1 LREASPLGED
11 DLNWSLRSRKRF
23 NAFPSESQI
32 TLEED
37 AELKLITARKMAELK
52 RRAEASAA
60 AKQETPNKTVSN
72 KEVVLSMLYDRGDE
86 VLEAALERYPRE
98 TSQIIDEL
106 AKMIREKKFVEKVSG
121 GDLLSTFRQIG
132 MRISLRNT
140 IRIEEHGK
148 FIDLAEKFRKNE

>member
-1 LREASPLGED
+1 MRVVR
-11 DLNWSLRSRKRF
+11 SLRNRKRF
-23 NAFPSESQI
+23 NAFPSQSQI
-32 TLEED
+32 ILEED

-52 RRAEASAA
+52 RRAEVSAA
-60 AKQETPNKTVSN
+60 AKQEKPNKTVSN
-72 KEVVLSMLYDRGDE
+72 KEIVLGMLYDRGDE

-106 AKMIREKKFVEKVSG
+106 AKMIREKRFVEKVSG

-132 MRISLRNT
+132 MRISLKNT

-148 FIDLAEKFRKNE
+148 LIDLAEKFRKSE